1 MVKNLIIFGTRP
13 EAIKMAP
20 LVKEF
25 KKNSEFI
32 TKVCVTS
39 QHEELLNQ
47 VLDFFEIVP
56 DFNLNLMKPN
66 QSLHSLTADI
76 LLQIKA
82 VLDNYQPDFVYV
94 HGDTTTSMTASIAA
108 FYSGVKVCHVEAGLR
123 TYKKDSPFPEEIN
136 RQITGRIA
144 DFHFAPTKAS
154 QLNLLNEGVKLN
166 KILITGNT
174 VIDALHESVD
184 KIETILDNEIEY
196 LKTLI
201 NPTKQIILV
210 TGHRRENHGQGILDI
225 CFALK
230 KIVEN
235 FDSVQIIYPVHLNP
249 NVKDQVHNIL
259 ENIPNINLIK
269 PLSYVSFV
277 WLMKKSYLILTDSG
291 GVQEEAPTLGKPV
304 LLMRDTTERPESVEA
319 GIVILVGTNSQVIYK
334 NVELLLKDDDLY
346 ANMSR
351 VQNLYGDGLASKRI
365 VEFMQLQIQ
374 SN

>member
-1 MVKNLIIFGTRP
+1 MKRNLIIFGTRP

-25 KKNSEFI
+25 KKKSEFI

-39 QHEELLNQ
+39 QHGEMLNQ

-123 TYKKDSPFPEEIN
+123 TYKKESPFPEEIN

-144 DFHFAPTKAS
+144 DFHFAPTKAA

-196 LKTLI
+196 LKKLI
-201 NPTKQIILV
+201 NPTKRIILV

-249 NVKDQVHNIL
+249 NVKDQVHKIL

-351 VQNLYGDGLASKRI
+351 VQNLYGDGLASKKI

-374 SN
+374 

>member
-196 LKTLI
+196 LKKLI
-201 NPTKQIILV
+201 NPTKRIILV

-249 NVKDQVHNIL
+249 NVKDQVHKIL